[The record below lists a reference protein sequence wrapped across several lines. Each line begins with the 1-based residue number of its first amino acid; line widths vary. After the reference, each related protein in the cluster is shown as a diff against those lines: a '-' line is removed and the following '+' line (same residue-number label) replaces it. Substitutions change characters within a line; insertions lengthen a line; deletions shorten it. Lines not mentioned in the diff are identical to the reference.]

1 MRRLAASLLAV
12 ALAGSLVGCSNL
24 NTDIAE
30 EYKQGTNQGFISGD
44 GRVEEIPASE
54 RGGAVEF
61 TGTAIDGSTISSADY
76 AGEVLV
82 LNFWYAACGPCRIE
96 APILQDTFVKTA
108 PDGAQFLGV
117 NIYDGP
123 EQATSF
129 EEKYAI
135 TYPSL
140 LARED
145 ADLKLSFVSWTSL
158 TAAPTTLVLDAQGR
172 VAARIFGAVPS
183 ESILRT
189 IVTDTLA
196 EEQ

>member
-1 MRRLAASLLAV
+1 MRRIAASVLAV
-12 ALAGSLVGCSNL
+12 ALTVTLAACSDVS
-24 NTDIAE
+24 TGIAE

-44 GRVEEIPASE
+44 GRVEEIAATE
-54 RGGAVEF
+54 RGEAVEF

-96 APILQDTFVKTA
+96 APILQETYETTA

-158 TAAPTTLVLDAQGR
+158 TAAPTTLVLDTQGR

-189 IVTDTLA
+189 IVTDTIA
-196 EEQ
+196 EEL